1 MLHLIIK
8 AKYNIR
14 FFSSASNKSFEQFIQ
29 KFVNDEIIPKAA
41 YYDETGEY
49 PWDFIKKAHS
59 LGVMNTQLSKELGGS
74 GMLLKEK
81 VQLFEK
87 VAYGDVSVGTSLM
100 ISELAQI
107 PLMIFG
113 SDYLKYKYLKWM
125 LNEPILA
132 VIFVNIF

>member
-1 MLHLIIK
+1 M
-8 AKYNIR
+8 
-14 FFSSASNKSFEQFIQ
+14 FFFLKHIF
-29 KFVNDEIIPKAA
+29 
-41 YYDETGEY
+41 T
-49 PWDFIKKAHS
+49 
-59 LGVMNTQLSKELGGS
+59 GGS